1 MEHPLDNPVWPAVT
15 GPQQHLSVL
24 AEPLVAGRFAPAV
37 SVFGGMADRSRESWD
52 ALATVLEGEVVGLLT
67 ADEVEVPEGWRTF
80 AAVPCHQYVADDL
93 PPAPELD
100 LLDLGP
106 DDAAEMQ
113 ALVELTE
120 PGPFGPRTHEMGTYL
135 GLRRGGALLAMAGQR
150 LRLPGHTEI
159 SAVCVH
165 PDARREGL
173 GAALTLAVAERIRAA
188 GDEAFLHVRVENTG
202 AIELYDR
209 WGFRRRRDI
218 IITVVAPERPS

>member
-1 MEHPLDNPVWPAVT
+1 MDHPLDNPVWPAVT
-15 GPQQHLSVL
+15 GPQQHLGVL

-37 SVFGGMADRSRESWD
+37 SVFGGMADRSPESWD
-52 ALATVLEGEVVGLLT
+52 ALATVLQGEVVGLLT
-67 ADEVEVPEGWRTF
+67 ADEVEVPAGWRSF
-80 AAVPCHQYVADDL
+80 AAVPCHQYVAEDL

-100 LLDLGP
+100 LLELGP
-106 DDAAEMQ
+106 DDATDMQ

-135 GLRRGGALLAMAGQR
+135 GLRRGGELLAMAGQR

-188 GDEAFLHVRVENTG
+188 ADEAFLHVRVENTG
-202 AIELYDR
+202 AIELYER
-209 WGFRRRRDI
+209 LGFRRRRDI
-218 IITVVAPERPS
+218 IITVVAPQRPS